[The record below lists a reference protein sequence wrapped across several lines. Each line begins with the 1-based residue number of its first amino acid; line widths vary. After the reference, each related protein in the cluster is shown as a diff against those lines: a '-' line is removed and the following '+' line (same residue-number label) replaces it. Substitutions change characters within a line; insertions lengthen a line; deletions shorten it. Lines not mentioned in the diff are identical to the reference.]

1 MSTVGKICS
10 KGVWDESVPG
20 IVFDDNGVSNY
31 ARLFESLEAA
41 YPRGEV
47 GKKVWEDKVDRMKR
61 HGHGKR
67 YDCVIGV
74 SGGTDSCY
82 LLHIAKTIYGLRPL
96 AVNLDNGW
104 NSDIAV
110 KNIKKVTKKL
120 GIDLVTYVID
130 YEEIKDLIRV
140 FMLGSIPWIDT
151 PTDLA
156 IKAALYKIADKEKV
170 KFILRGNDF
179 RSEGTQP
186 VEWTGG
192 DAKVLRYL
200 HKKYGKTRLKTFPDY
215 SLNKLLY
222 YGFFKNIESIY
233 PYYHLE
239 YQKKAAQ
246 KLLLS
251 EYEWEYY
258 GGHHHE
264 NVFTKF
270 VMSYWLPVKFNID
283 KRKISLSAQVMSH
296 AIEREAALSELVTE
310 PYIAEEI
317 NNSIKYV
324 IKKLDFSEEDFESI
338 MKLPNKNFFNY
349 PSYYPLFT
357 RFRNLSNWVLRLVLN
372 KKPMTMFQVE
382 MRKLEK

>member
-1 MSTVGKICS
+1 MPLEGRVCT

-20 IVFDDNGVSNY
+20 ISFDSNGVSNY
-31 ARLFESLEAA
+31 AHLFEKLVNA
-41 YPRGEV
+41 YPRGEA
-47 GKKVWEDKVDRMKR
+47 GNATWLEKVSRMKKLGTGR
-61 HGHGKR
+61 K

-82 LLHIAKTIYGLRPL
+82 LLHIAKTVYGLRPL

-110 KNIKKVTKKL
+110 KNIKKVTSKL
-120 GIDLVTYVID
+120 NIDLITYVID

-156 IKAALYKIADKEKV
+156 IKAALYKIAGSEKV
-170 KFILRGNDF
+170 SFVLRGNDF

-186 VEWTGG
+186 AEWTGG
-192 DAKVLRYL
+192 DARVLRYL
-200 HKKYGKTRLKTFPDY
+200 HRKFGTTRLRTFPNY
-215 SLNKLLY
+215 TLGQLLY
-222 YGFFKNIESIY
+222 YSMIRKIESIY

-239 YQKKAAQ
+239 YNKKEAQ
-246 KLLLS
+246 QLLIR
-251 EYEWEYY
+251 EYGWEYY

-270 VMSYWLPVKFNID
+270 VMSYWLPVKFKID
-283 KRKISLSAQVMSH
+283 KRKISLSAQVMSG
-296 AIEREAALSELVTE
+296 AIEREEALAELATQPFV
-310 PYIAEEI
+310 AEEI
-317 NNSIKYV
+317 DNSIKYV
-324 IKKLDFSEEDFESI
+324 LKKLDFTNEDFDHI
-338 MKLPNKNFFNY
+338 MQLPKRNFYDY

-357 RFRNLSNWVLRLVLN
+357 RFRKLSTWTLQLVLK

-382 MRKLEK
+382 MRKPEK